1 MSKKIRGKHEES
13 NVLLNYSEGVVNA
26 LSRARL
32 MADELYSDTVTPLLA
47 MFGIMLEPECPLND
61 YFIELGIGYR
71 VPVLISAFLS
81 CEEVYELVTK
91 EKYPVSYEDDEST
104 EMDDGGEGESKN
116 NSTARANE
124 KYVEAKS
131 DANVAKEGVETNS
144 ATSEDEEAENNFV
157 ASANEEGTDTE
168 SDENQNIGQRIMYI
182 DINQFSDMMEE
193 NFAIN
198 RSSELSEILQ
208 RTASNS
214 YNSKQQYIDVCN
226 LFYQLLVSGD
236 EQIEYVIKEL
246 MEIDLVDLSK
256 FVAKKSRIYAD
267 VKKGKLALP
276 QSLRGYCT
284 ILNDKFTAK
293 TSCDILG
300 REDEIA
306 LVWNIFSKKTKSNVI
321 LVGDPGVGKTA
332 IMEAITL
339 SIVQKTCPKKFRKYS
354 VVELNIISMMSGT
367 KYRGELE
374 EKIENFI
381 TFLEG
386 VDNVIVYVDEVH
398 HLVGTGSSEG
408 SAIDM
413 SGALKPILAR
423 DNVIF
428 VGATTTSE
436 YEKILSRDGAFERRF
451 EVVEVE
457 EPRHDKVKAMIQKRV
472 ETLEKYHKVSVTES
486 MLDRILILAQAF
498 NCTTSNPDKSIDLLD
513 RSMAQAT
520 LCNSSELKEEHVQAI
535 FAKNF
540 KQFEA
545 QSKKYNKAIAIHEA
559 GHYVAI
565 RTLEDILHYN
575 MILVSVIPTGDTAGV
590 NMYEL
595 PEVPFGNTDMEYI
608 NAQCMVSL
616 AGRAAE
622 EVFGEPVS
630 AGAASDL
637 QHANTHIEHMLVQYG
652 MYRMYPNVVVSLNFD
667 GRNQI
672 SEDSLNRLFVQK
684 TRILEEIYQKTIEM
698 LTTNKEKINCIA
710 TALVE
715 KKIMTA
721 DELDMFY
728 RKVE

>member
-1 MSKKIRGKHEES
+1 MSKKIHGKHEES
-13 NVLLNYSEGVVNA
+13 NVLLNYSEGVANA

-32 MADELYSDTVTPLLA
+32 MAGELCSDTVTPLLA

-61 YFIELGIGYR
+61 YVMELGVDCR
-71 VPVLISAFLS
+71 VPDLISAFLS
-81 CEEVYELVTK
+81 SEKVYELVTK
-91 EKYPVSYEDDEST
+91 EKYPVSYESEESI
-104 EMDDGGEGESKN
+104 EKDDGAEDEFETN
-116 NSTARANE
+116 
-124 KYVEAKS
+124 S
-131 DANVAKEGVETNS
+131 DANTAKEEVETKS
-144 ATSEDEEAENNFV
+144 D
-157 ASANEEGTDTE
+157 ASANEEETKTE
-168 SDENQNIGQRIMYI
+168 SDENQNAGQRVILV
-182 DINQFSDMMEE
+182 DIQQFSDMMEE
-193 NFAIN
+193 DLAIN
-198 RSSELSEILQ
+198 KSDELSKILQ
-208 RTASNS
+208 RTAINS

-236 EQIEYVIKEL
+236 KQIECVITK
-246 MEIDLVDLSK
+246 MMKIDMKGLSN
-256 FVAKKSRIYAD
+256 FVAKKCKIYAD

-284 ILNDKFTAK
+284 ILNDKFTSK
-293 TSCDILG
+293 TPCDILG

-332 IMEAITL
+332 MMEAITL

-386 VDNVIVYVDEVH
+386 ADNVIVYVDEVH

-408 SAIDM
+408 STIDM

-436 YEKILSRDGAFERRF
+436 YEKILSRDGAFKRRF

-457 EPRHDKVKAMIQKRV
+457 EPRHDKVKAMIRKRV
-472 ETLEKYHKVSVTES
+472 ETLEKYHKVSVPEAI
-486 MLDRILILAQAF
+486 LDRILILAQAF

-545 QSKKYNKAIAIHEA
+545 QGKKYNKAIAIHEA

-590 NMYEL
+590 NMYEF
-595 PEVPFGNTDMEYI
+595 PEVPSGNMDMDYI

-637 QHANTHIEHMLVQYG
+637 QHANTHIERMLVQYG
-652 MYRMYPNVVVSLNFD
+652 MYRMYSNVVVSLNFD

-684 TRILEEIYQKTIEM
+684 SRILEELYRKTLEM
-698 LTTNKEKINCIA
+698 MISNKEKINCIA
-710 TALVE
+710 NALVE

-721 DELDMFY
+721 DELDMLY
-728 RKVE
+728 GNGG